1 MSEFSFKSQAGT
13 PSGPEGLP
21 GLRAMSFFRTQNS
34 ATVGVLL
41 YCAATE
47 IPGSNGVKET
57 VFCIIIISSETK
69 QEFPRIFYSL
79 RKAKNF

>member
-1 MSEFSFKSQAGT
+1 MSAFSFKSQAGT
-13 PSGPEGLP
+13 PSGPEALP

-47 IPGSNGVKET
+47 IPGSNGVQET